1 MRFAN
6 RVLFVTGGGSGL
18 GAATARR
25 YASEGGKV
33 AIADR
38 NEAAAKAVAASIPG
52 ALAIACDV
60 GDEAS
65 VEAAVAKTHAHF
77 GRLDSVF
84 PAAGHVEFAPIEQF
98 TTEAFER
105 MLRVHVTGTF
115 LVCRSALPRLRATGG
130 GAIVTVA
137 SVAGLAARRNLA
149 AYSAAK
155 GAILGFSRQ
164 FALDAAEDKVR
175 VNAIAPGTV
184 RTGMTEPL
192 YYARGEGDYAKGAAL
207 SSADSIQKR
216 IAEPEE
222 IAAPVC
228 FLLSDEASF
237 CTGMTMVADG
247 GLTAI

>member
-33 AIADR
+33 AVTDR
-38 NEAAAKAVAASIPG
+38 NEAAAKAVAAQLPG

-60 GDEAS
+60 GEEAS
-65 VEAAVAKTHAHF
+65 VEAAMARAQEHF
-77 GRLDSVF
+77 GRVDSLF
-84 PAAGHVEFAPIEQF
+84 CAAGHVEFAPIEEF
-98 TTEAFER
+98 STEAFER

-115 LVCRSALPRLRATGG
+115 LACRAAMPRLRAAGG
-130 GAIVTVA
+130 GAIVNTA
-137 SVAGLAARRNLA
+137 SVAALTARKNLA

-155 GAILGFSRQ
+155 GAILAMSRQ
-164 FALDAAEDKVR
+164 LALDAVEDKVR
-175 VNAIAPGTV
+175 VNVIAPGTV

-192 YYARGEGDYAKGAAL
+192 YIARGDGDLAKGAAM
-207 SSADSIQKR
+207 SSVDSIQKR
-216 IAEPEE
+216 VAEPEE

-237 CTGMTMVADG
+237 CTGMALVADG